1 MISEYKA
8 WYGKTEVF
16 KEQLSEVNCK
26 RLYQTLNLEIPPP
39 SIGEKVFPMALLI
52 LGEQSV
58 STRETGNDGHPSRG
72 GFMPPIP
79 LKRRMFAGGE
89 YVFHSPLRVG
99 NDVKVTW
106 EIMDIFK
113 KNGNT
118 GELIF
123 VKINRN
129 FYVKEIL
136 CATEIR
142 NIVFTNSAPKLMTL
156 NAPEKT
162 SDWVEEVQ
170 TDPLQLFRFSA
181 LTFNGHRIHYD
192 RTYAKD
198 VEGYPGL
205 VVHGPLLATFLSL
218 FAEKKSGRK
227 LKKFNFRGL
236 CPIFDLHKFTL
247 TGKKISNNS
256 SKLNVLDYRFQKAIE
271 AEGEFF

>member
-1 MISEYKA
+1 MIPEYKA

-26 RLYQTLNLEIPPP
+26 RLYQTLNLKNPVP
-39 SIGEKVFPMALLI
+39 SIGEAVFPMALLI
-52 LGEQSV
+52 LGEPSV
-58 STRETGNDGHPSRG
+58 ATKEAGEDGHPSRG

-79 LKRRMFAGGE
+79 LKRRMFASGE
-89 YVFHSPLRVG
+89 YYFHFPLRVG

-106 EIMDIFK
+106 EIKDILK

-123 VKINRN
+123 VKIHRN
-129 FYVKEIL
+129 FLVKEKL

-142 NIVFTNSAPKLMTL
+142 NIVYTNSDPKSLPHKV
-156 NAPEKT
+156 PEKT

-256 SKLNVLDYRFQKAIE
+256 SKLNVS
-271 AEGEFF
+271 